1 MAAVLNC
8 HLHEG
13 NAEHRLK
20 GCLLLAAVLFLRLAG
35 SSLLAAEGEHS
46 GPPAGEKRW
55 LQVSTPPLTLP
66 FHPQPVPSPLCT
78 LISLLIR

>member
-35 SSLLAAEGEHS
+35 SSLLAAEG
-46 GPPAGEKRW
+46 AGEKRW
-55 LQVSTPPLTLP
+55 LQVSTPPSLCLFTLSQ
-66 FHPQPVPSPLCT
+66 F
-78 LISLLIR
+78 LLSVL

>member
-35 SSLLAAEGEHS
+35 SSLLAAEGEQS
-46 GPPAGEKRW
+46 GPPAGGEK
-55 LQVSTPPLTLP
+55 VASSINSPLTLP
-66 FHPQPVPSPLCT
+66 FHPQPVPSLCT